1 MTVSSQFYGVAVH
14 DGKIG
19 IIDIGSNSVR
29 LVVYDGMKRAPMPV
43 FNEKVMCELG
53 KDVAG
58 SGKLNPE
65 GVTTAREC
73 IGRFLAMARVMD
85 VVELSILATAA
96 IRDAEDGKAFV
107 KEIEKQHGVK
117 VRVIS
122 GKQEAKLAAKG
133 VQASLHDTHGLVGD
147 LGGGSFELVRV
158 EGEKI
163 HEQDTLP
170 LGALRLKSDSN
181 TSLTAAADLARKA
194 YSALDWLR
202 KKPIDTFYAVGGS
215 FRALAHTYLLETGY
229 PLEVIHAYEV
239 PAVKFVPFLRKL
251 ALMEEKEVALLPGS
265 SRKRAHS
272 LPFAA
277 VALAEL
283 LEHVGI
289 KRVIFSTAGIREG
302 YLFDQLSPYLK
313 QEDGLIACCVDLATQ
328 SGRLEGY
335 ARDLFQWMAP
345 LFVGETPQEH
355 RLRFACCVLA
365 EFAWRIHPQYRSEW
379 MFTRIIQSS
388 MIGMNHT
395 ERVLLANAL
404 YHRHTLKTPLKTKVL
419 SLLNTQQKEWCQAM
433 GYALAVGFMLSGGM
447 AGTLQRTP
455 LNYDGNQIDVD
466 VAPELQNLMTDTVRK
481 RLEGLSEKL
490 STWQKR
496 VRQPIR

>member
-1 MTVSSQFYGVAVH
+1 VSLTSQFYGVAVH

-29 LVVYDGMKRAPMPV
+29 LVIYDGMKRAPMPV
-43 FNEKVMCELG
+43 FNEKSMCELG
-53 KDVAG
+53 KGVAETG
-58 SGKLNPE
+58 RLNAE
-65 GVTTAREC
+65 GVVDAREC
-73 IGRFLAMARVMD
+73 IARFLAMARVMD

-133 VQASLHDTHGLVGD
+133 VLASLHNVRGLIGD

-158 EGEKI
+158 DGEKI

-170 LGALRLKSDSN
+170 LGALRLKSDSHA
-181 TSLTAAADLARKA
+181 SLTAAADLARNA
-194 YSALDWLR
+194 YRQLEWLNR
-202 KKPIDTFYAVGGS
+202 NPLDTFYAVGGS
-215 FRALAHTYLLETGY
+215 FRALAHMYLLKTGY
-229 PLEVIHAYEV
+229 PLEVLHAYEV
-239 PAVKFVPFLRKL
+239 SAAKFVPFLRQL
-251 ALMEEKEVALLPGS
+251 ALMDEKDVADMPGG

-283 LEHVGI
+283 LEHAGI

-335 ARDLFQWMAP
+335 ARDLFQWMSP
-345 LFVGETPQEH
+345 LFEGETAQEH

-379 MFTRIIQSS
+379 MFTRVIQSS
-388 MIGMNHT
+388 MIGMNHS
-395 ERVLLANAL
+395 ERVMLANAL

-419 SLLNTQQKEWCQAM
+419 SLLNARQKDWCQAM
-433 GYALAVGFMLSGGM
+433 GYALAVGFMVSGGM

-455 LNYDGNQIDVD
+455 LNMTGEKITIDAVS
-466 VAPELQNLMTDTVRK
+466 ELQNLLTDTVRK
-481 RLEGLSEKL
+481 RLEGLGEML
-490 STWQKR
+490 SAWCKR
-496 VRQPIR
+496 SR

>member
-1 MTVSSQFYGVAVH
+1 MTLNAQFYGVAVH
-14 DGKIG
+14 DGKVG

-29 LVVYDGMKRAPMPV
+29 LVIYDGMKRAPMPV

-53 KDVAG
+53 KGVAETG
-58 SGKLNPE
+58 MLNPE
-65 GVTTAREC
+65 GVALAREC
-73 IGRFLAMARVMD
+73 IARFLAMARVMD

-107 KEIEKQHGVK
+107 KELEKQHEVK

-133 VQASLHDTHGLVGD
+133 VQASLFDTHGLVGD

-158 EGEKI
+158 EGETI

-170 LGALRLKSDSN
+170 LGALRLKADSN
-181 TSLTAAADLARKA
+181 TSMTAAADLARKA
-194 YSALDWLR
+194 YGELEWLR
-202 KKPIDTFYAVGGS
+202 KNPMDTFYAVGGS
-215 FRALAHTYLLETGY
+215 FRALAHMYLLESGY

-239 PAVKFVPFLRKL
+239 PADKFVPYLRKL
-251 ALMEEKEVALLPGS
+251 ALMDEKDIALLPGS

-272 LPFAA
+272 LVFAG

-335 ARDLFQWMAP
+335 ARDLFQWMTP
-345 LFVGETPQEH
+345 LFMGETPQEH
-355 RLRFACCVLA
+355 RLRFACCVLS

-388 MIGMNHT
+388 MIGMNHS
-395 ERVLLANAL
+395 ERVQLANAL

-419 SLLNTQQKEWCQAM
+419 ALLNPRQKEWCQAV
-433 GYALAVGFMLSGGM
+433 GYALAAGFMLSGGM

-455 LNYDGNQIDVD
+455 LHYDNNRIDVD
-466 VAPELQNLMTDTVRK
+466 AAPELQNLLTDTVRK
-481 RLEGLSEKL
+481 RLEALGATLNLWRKHSL
-490 STWQKR
+490 
-496 VRQPIR
+496 